1 MINYFSPINYYTG
14 VNPIIYAY
22 NTNAAFGFR
31 PGSLFGLGY
40 GFQPFGMGNIGIS
53 GGLYSFGQSTTQN
66 PFQTLLNATNH
77 CGYNPSFGPVYNFG
91 TITAQKKQTP
101 LQTLPTQTVTPT
113 PRQTLPTQAITS
125 NAQTQTKPITQSS
138 TSYFKPKQFNTAALA
153 NNAQKYLGTSEANN
167 GHMKFVINP
176 ECRAMDPHSEE
187 WCTDFVTYV
196 TKETYRK
203 QGLNAPSWFGSH
215 DVATLKRQAIFN
227 NKFIDTT
234 KQADK
239 GNFISQNI
247 KSGDIV
253 ILNQFGASHTG
264 FVTKVN
270 SDGSFETIEGNV
282 GDPGGRGTG
291 MVVQNRYLAGEKD
304 LSGFIRLT

>member
-1 MINYFSPINYYTG
+1 MINYFSPINYYTD

-22 NTNAAFGFR
+22 NTGAAFGFR
-31 PGSLFGLGY
+31 PGSLFGFGY
-40 GFQPFGMGNIGIS
+40 SQPFGATNSGINS
-53 GGLYSFGQSTTQN
+53 SLFSFGQSTAQN
-66 PFQTLLNATNH
+66 PLQILLNATNP
-77 CGYNPSFGPVYNFG
+77 CGYNQSFGAVYNFG
-91 TITAQKKQTP
+91 TITAQKKQTRTITP
-101 LQTLPTQTVTPT
+101 TPTQTTVSP
-113 PRQTLPTQAITS
+113 QA
-125 NAQTQTKPITQSS
+125 KPITQSS
-138 TSYFKPKQFNTAALA
+138 TNYFKPKQFNAAALA
-153 NNAQKYLGTSEANN
+153 DNAQKYMGTSEANN
-167 GHMKFVINP
+167 GHMKFVINS

-234 KQADK
+234 KQVDK
-239 GNFISQNI
+239 GKFISQNI

-253 ILNQFGASHTG
+253 ILNQLGASHTG

-270 SDGSFETIEGNV
+270 SDGSFETVEGNV
-282 GDPGGRGTG
+282 GDPGGRGNG